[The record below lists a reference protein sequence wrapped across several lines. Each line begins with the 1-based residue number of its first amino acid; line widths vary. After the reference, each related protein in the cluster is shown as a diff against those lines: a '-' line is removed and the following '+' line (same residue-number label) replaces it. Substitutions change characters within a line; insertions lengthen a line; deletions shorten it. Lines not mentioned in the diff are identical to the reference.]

1 MNYELKI
8 TNYELRIAGQCPFR
22 GFLDGSHDSTKL
34 IGIGINAFELCF
46 GQVSG
51 MI

>member
-8 TNYELRIAGQCPFR
+8 TNYELLLFDYDPFS
-22 GFLDGSHDSTKL
+22 GFLDGSHDSTEL
-34 IGIGINAFELCF
+34 IGIGINGLEFCF

>member
-8 TNYELRIAGQCPFR
+8 TNYELLLFDYGPFR